1 MDYNEFNEIINS
13 GKPIHI
19 CGINGVSMRAL
30 AKKLRDM
37 GATIQGSD
45 RDPSPYLDEFNAL
58 GIRFTQ
64 GHDIDNTAGAALV
77 IRTAAVLDNNP
88 DIVGARKR
96 GTPVIERAEAWGML
110 MSRYGRAVCIAGTH
124 GKTSTTSM
132 IATFTQ
138 SAGCDPT
145 VMVGGNLSNIGG
157 SLRIGESDLF
167 VAEACEYKNSFLSF
181 TPTIA
186 VILNIDRDH
195 LDFFSDTDDIIA
207 SFTKF
212 AYLVPEKD
220 GVVVACLDDVNTVKA
235 VKDINRRVV
244 TFGLS
249 READFWLDGLTNHD
263 GYYSFDVHHGD
274 ELYVHL
280 DLGVPGVH
288 NARNSLAAAA
298 VAWLLGV
305 SPEDFKAGIE
315 QYHGVG
321 RRFEYRG
328 SYNGARIYDDYAH
341 HPSEIEATLK
351 AAADMQPKRT
361 ICVFQPHTYSRT
373 VSLLNEF
380 ADALS
385 RCDVC
390 VLTEIFAA
398 RETNFSGITSQKLS
412 GMIKGSIC
420 VPTLDAAADY
430 LIANAQPGDLI
441 FTMGAGDVNKV
452 YDLMKTKLRHD

>member
-1 MDYNEFNEIINS
+1 MNYSDFKQIIDS
-13 GKPIHI
+13 KQLIHI
-19 CGINGVSMRAL
+19 CGINGVSMKAL
-30 AKKLRDM
+30 AKQLCSL
-37 GATIQGSD
+37 GARVQGSD
-45 RDPSPYLDEFNAL
+45 RDPSPYLDEFESL
-58 GIRFTQ
+58 GIKFIQ
-64 GHDIDNTAGAALV
+64 GHDLENTKGAALV

-88 DIVGARKR
+88 DIVGAKKR
-96 GTPVIERAEAWGML
+96 GTPILERAQAWGML
-110 MSRYGRAVCIAGTH
+110 MSNYKQAICIAGTH

-157 SLRIGESDLF
+157 SLRIGSSDLF

-212 AYLVPEKD
+212 AYLVPEET
-220 GVVVACLDDVNTVKA
+220 GVVIACLDDINTVKA
-235 VKDINRRVV
+235 VKDINRRVI
-244 TFGLS
+244 TFGAS
-249 READFWLDGLTNHD
+249 KNADFYYDNLVSHR
-263 GYYSFDVHHGD
+263 GYYSFDVYHNG
-274 ELYVHL
+274 EYFTHL
-280 DLGVPGVH
+280 DMAVPGIH
-288 NARNSLAAAA
+288 NARNALSAAA

-305 SPEDFKAGIE
+305 SPEDFKKGIE
-315 QYHGVG
+315 EYHGVG

-328 SYNGARIYDDYAH
+328 SYNGADIYDDYAH

-351 AAADMQPKRT
+351 AARDMNPKRI
-361 ICVFQPHTYSRT
+361 ICIFQPHTYSRT

-385 RCDVC
+385 HCDVC
-390 VLTEIFAA
+390 VLTDIFAA

-412 GMIKGSIC
+412 GMVKNSVCLSTLEQAAGYIK
-420 VPTLDAAADY
+420 D
-430 LIANAQPGDLI
+430 NARPGDLI
-441 FTMGAGDVNKV
+441 FTTGAGDIYNV
-452 YDLMKTKLRHD
+452 YDILTSMEK

>member
-1 MDYNEFNEIINS
+1 MDFNEFNEIINAK
-13 GKPIHI
+13 KPIHI

-30 AKKLRDM
+30 AKQLCSM
-37 GATIQGSD
+37 GAVVQGSD
-45 RDPSPYLDEFNAL
+45 RDPSPYLDEFTKL

-64 GHDIDNTAGAALV
+64 GHDIDNTEGAALV

-88 DIVGARKR
+88 DIVGARRR
-96 GTPVIERAEAWGML
+96 GIPVIERANAWGML
-110 MSRYGRAVCIAGTH
+110 MSRYKTSVCVSGTH

-157 SLRIGESDLF
+157 SLRIGHSDLF

-186 VILNIDRDH
+186 IILNIDRDH

-220 GVVVACLDDVNTVKA
+220 GVVIACLDDANTVKA
-235 VKDINRRVV
+235 VKDINRRVI

-249 READFWLDGLTNHD
+249 KEADFYLDNLTNHD
-263 GYYSFDVHHGD
+263 GYYSFDIYHKG
-274 ELYVHL
+274 EFFTHL
-280 DLGVPGVH
+280 DMAVPGIH
-288 NARNSLAAAA
+288 NARNSLSAAA

-305 SPEDFKAGIE
+305 SPEDFKKGIE
-315 QYHGVG
+315 EYRGVG

-351 AAADMQPKRT
+351 AAADMKPKRT

-385 RCDVC
+385 HCDLC

-412 GMIKGSIC
+412 GMIKDSIC
-420 VPTLDAAADY
+420 VPTLDAAADF

-452 YDLMKTKLRHD
+452 YDIMKTKLRHE